1 MAGKKNDKSKDSKL
15 YLRKRKRLQYEGQ
28 GYFLVAVGYNC
39 LLTGFTIPRL
49 KFIPACR
56 VFAVVRAC
64 QIIYHLKY

>member
-28 GYFLVAVGYNC
+28 GYFLVAVGYNS
-39 LLTGFTIPRL
+39 LLTGITIPRL

-56 VFAVVRAC
+56 VFAVVRA
-64 QIIYHLKY
+64 Y